1 MNEKKFYTSKYD
13 IVFKSVFI
21 DEDNPYLLKEF
32 LSRLL
37 KRNVESIKFLKTE
50 QTKEYIREKAKILD
64 FIAKVDGEYLH
75 IELNSSYKK
84 YYNVRNFSYFATVY
98 TRHIKIGE
106 EYDLKTKFL
115 HIDLS
120 YGLKDNEDEY
130 RMYKVIDKNGNKYI
144 ENFEKLSYNMDK
156 LMKYY
161 KNYNEEKAKEYK
173 YLIMLDLQ
181 SEELNTFAKGDK
193 FMEEYANK
201 VNKVNEDP
209 EFQSFMTAEEDYQKC
224 LNTDRRIAREEGH
237 EEGFAVGHAEGHAEG
252 RAEGQKELARTLLE
266 KGVSK
271 ELIASSLN
279 VAVNEI
285 EEYLK

>member
-1 MNEKKFYTSKYD
+1 
-13 IVFKSVFI
+13 
-21 DEDNPYLLKEF
+21 
-32 LSRLL
+32 
-37 KRNVESIKFLKTE
+37 
-50 QTKEYIREKAKILD
+50 
-64 FIAKVDGEYLH
+64 
-75 IELNSSYKK
+75 
-84 YYNVRNFSYFATVY
+84 
-98 TRHIKIGE
+98 
-106 EYDLKTKFL
+106 
-115 HIDLS
+115 
-120 YGLKDNEDEY
+120 
-130 RMYKVIDKNGNKYI
+130 MYKVIDKNGNKYI

-161 KNYNEEKAKEYK
+161 KNYNEEKTKEYK

-181 SEELNTFAKGDK
+181 SEELNTFGKGDK

-252 RAEGQKELARTLLE
+252 REEGRAEGQKELARTLLE